1 MQTRYRSEIFNK
13 VLEFFN
19 SFWEFVREEGR
30 PIGSFCKK
38 SIQRVRTQTRDILH
52 KFTSLDIVLGGLSVS
67 IMFVG
72 GLVVFGGLG
81 ILIYQSFLWLQEG
94 VWSGIPMLSAFNY
107 FFQGTALHGWVDAPQ
122 SWLGLH
128 EMVKWCLL
136 NIPLSL
142 VLIVDGLAV
151 IFFVAAFMT
160 FGLSFRLYQFKGKE

>member
-52 KFTSLDIVLGGLSVS
+52 KFTSLDIILGGISVS

-72 GLVVFGGLG
+72 GARCFRWIGHSYLSV
-81 ILIYQSFLWLQEG
+81 
-94 VWSGIPMLSAFNY
+94 IPMAPGRGLVGEFPCFRRLIIFSRVPLFMA
-107 FFQGTALHGWVDAPQ
+107 GWTLRNPG
-122 SWLGLH
+122 W
-128 EMVKWCLL
+128 
-136 NIPLSL
+136 
-142 VLIVDGLAV
+142 
-151 IFFVAAFMT
+151 AFM
-160 FGLSFRLYQFKGKE
+160 RW